1 MKSIQKALNG
11 EELREVFDWVWVSSA
26 WTRPTMLYRAIL
38 VHVLDLLMNVAN
50 QPKALKKDTQHF
62 KRQSWWDILYQ
73 QLKKNPFEYLMWKL
87 FVVMLH

>member
-1 MKSIQKALNG
+1 
-11 EELREVFDWVWVSSA
+11 
-26 WTRPTMLYRAIL
+26 
-38 VHVLDLLMNVAN
+38 MNVAN
-50 QPKALKKDTQHF
+50 QPKALKKKKDTQHF